1 MRPPLRFELK
11 LLIITG
17 YEHFSEFGVSDV
29 ADEFYTF
36 DLLYLLVIADGNSK
50 QQLVVL
56 TAVQG
61 TGGDVHVQFLCHHSR
76 LIVDG
81 NLFLEHTTAYMTL
94 LTDVHQF
101 AAETIGNMYPT

>member
-1 MRPPLRFELK
+1 MRPPLRFALK

-61 TGGDVHVQFLCHHSR
+61 TGGDVHVQFLCYHSR
-76 LIVDG
+76 MLDDGDVILI
-81 NLFLEHTTAYMTL
+81 ETTAY
-94 LTDVHQF
+94 
-101 AAETIGNMYPT
+101 A